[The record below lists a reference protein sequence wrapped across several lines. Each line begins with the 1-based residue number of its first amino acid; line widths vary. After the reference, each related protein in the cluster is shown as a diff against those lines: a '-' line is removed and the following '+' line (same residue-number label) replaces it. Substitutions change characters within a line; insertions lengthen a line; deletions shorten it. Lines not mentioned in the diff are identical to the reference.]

1 MKKYLMIIIAVTILF
16 EYSCRKKDNSVTTPC
31 SPADNTFFGTGI
43 IGSGSFGAV
52 HGGTVGATYVV
63 YSYVS
68 GDPDSFIEIHLSNP
82 LTAGVAT
89 IPFDSVVPAE
99 PHLASV
105 ILLKDSVYEYGIP
118 NQNVYVDF
126 AGSKTTITICDLLM
140 TEANN
145 QDTIILTARL
155 TN

>member
-1 MKKYLMIIIAVTILF
+1 MIIIAVTILF
-16 EYSCRKKDNSVTTPC
+16 EYSCRKNDNSVTTPC

-43 IGSGSFGAV
+43 IGSGSFDAV
-52 HGGTVGATYVV
+52 YGGVFGATYVV

-68 GDPDSFIEIHLSNP
+68 GDPDSSFIEIHLSNP
-82 LTAGVAT
+82 LTEGVAT
-89 IPFDSVVPAE
+89 IPFDSVVPAK

-105 ILLKDSVYEYGIP
+105 IFLKDSVYEYGIP

-126 AGSKTTITICDLLM
+126 EGSKTTITICDLLM
-140 TEANN
+140 TDANN